1 MNRYQSEIEKI
12 LKLQY
17 AEQVYKIYKATGIER
32 VNKVTVRIGHEYQL
46 PPHDTID
53 EKVLLIHST
62 NICGETPRCND
73 CAINIFCKYYR
84 EKAMKRI
91 KDNDLTV
98 VDLFCGAGGFSLGFS
113 QTGFKTVFAVDN
125 QECCVETYRINHP
138 EVDETRIVCSGIE
151 NVSVELDLAIEG
163 IDVDIVIGG
172 PPCQG
177 FSMANRQKLIND
189 PRNKLYKYFVE
200 TIAKVKPKF
209 FVMENVEGM
218 MKIKDEIIQ
227 DFELLETVYKVVP
240 MRINAVNFGVP
251 QNRKRVFF
259 IGTRTGANVND
270 IIEQII
276 EVAGERPKTTLGD
289 ALYGMKKL
297 SANTERNTTNK
308 DSKTAGSRVE
318 IKLNDMVNN
327 YIDLINMDQNSKF
340 VFNHKA
346 RYNNP
351 RDIEI
356 FSKLNPGDRSDDPK
370 IAHIMPYSNRND
382 IFKDKY
388 YRLREKKPCKTI
400 TAHMK
405 YDCNM
410 YIHPREA
417 RGLTA
422 REAAR
427 IQSYPDNYYFCGS
440 FTKTYMQV
448 GNSVPPLVARTIAGV
463 IRNYLQFGDREKK
476 IESCEKLMNG
486 SNIKF
491 EQTSFLDVD

>member
-1 MNRYQSEIEKI
+1 MNKYQYEIDKI

-17 AEQVYKIYKATGIER
+17 AVQGNNIDKLLELEDT
-32 VNKVTVRIGHEYQL
+32 NKFSARIGYEYQL
-46 PPHDTID
+46 PPQGTIE
-53 EKVLLIHST
+53 EKVILIHMK
-62 NICGETPRCND
+62 NICVQAPKCNV
-73 CAINIFCKYYR
+73 CEINIFCKYYR
-84 EKAMKRI
+84 KNAVKKIEN
-91 KDNDLTV
+91 NDLTMI
-98 VDLFCGAGGFSLGFS
+98 DLFCGAGGFSLGFS
-113 QTGFKTVFAVDN
+113 QNEFKTVFAVDN
-125 QECCVETYRINHP
+125 QECCIETYKINHP
-138 EVDETRIVCSGIE
+138 GVNESRILCSDIE
-151 NVSVELDLAIEG
+151 NVSGELDLAVEG
-163 IDVDIVIGG
+163 FDVDIVIGG

-177 FSMANRQKLIND
+177 FSMANRQRLIND
-189 PRNKLYKYFVE
+189 PRNKLYKYFVD
-200 TIAKVKPKF
+200 TIEKVKPKF

-218 MKIKDEIIQ
+218 LKIKDEIIE
-227 DFELLETVYKVVP
+227 DFASLETKYTVVP
-240 MRINAVNFGVP
+240 MRINAINFGVP

-276 EVAGERPKTTLGD
+276 EVAGERAKTTLDD
-289 ALYGMKKL
+289 ALYSMKVL
-297 SANTERNTTNK
+297 SASTEKNATNK
-308 DSKTAGSRVE
+308 DSKTAGSRVDIE
-318 IKLNDMVNN
+318 LNDITND
-327 YIDLINMDQNSKF
+327 YINLMNMGRNSKF

-346 RYNNP
+346 RYNNN

-370 IAHIMPYSNRND
+370 IADIMPYANRND

-388 YRLREKKPCKTI
+388 YRLRGNKPCKTI

-427 IQSYPDNYYFCGS
+427 IQSYPDNYYFSGP

-448 GNSVPPLVARTIAGV
+448 GNSVPPLVSRTIAYV
-463 IRNYLQFGDREKK
+463 IRN
-476 IESCEKLMNG
+476 
-486 SNIKF
+486 
-491 EQTSFLDVD
+491 FLELGCI